1 MGDTSKIFRKDT
13 EPVEDRKR
21 LIEAWRERGR
31 RDLPGLSRT
40 YGTGRKKG
48 HNWVQR
54 FLDGRWAAPADCSH
68 AHRDSAGRVAVET
81 VRSVMG
87 CVPCPY
93 FTRFA
98 LRRRGGPVGGLL
110 LADVDQLDW
119 FLVQHQS
126 QTSMSIRGPN
136 LAMTV
141 VRQERTEQLVLT
153 ALLAS
158 HTMKPST
165 YKDPQD
171 HRPWDAL
178 DFVRSDAL
186 KSINHSPVLTVGESA
201 VAATFVEPF
210 PVVPTRSDC
219 FPVKGSICRPVAG
232 VGPMP
237 PRVRPCRN
245 TPPLDPPVRR
255 TLATWLSGLLTSA
268 LRRYATISSCSPRIP
283 IWTDSRPLSVAAI
296 FQF

>member
-1 MGDTSKIFRKDT
+1 MSWKDT
-13 EPVEDRKR
+13 EPVEERKR
-21 LIEAWRERGR
+21 FVEDWRPGGCC
-31 RDLPGLSRT
+31 DLAGLSRT
-40 YGTGRKKG
+40 YGIGLKTG

-54 FLDGRWAAPADCSH
+54 FIDGRWAALADCSH
-68 AHRDSAGRVAVET
+68 AHRGRAERVAVEIA
-81 VRSVMG
+81 RAVMG

-126 QTSMSIRGPN
+126 QTIMSIRGPN

-158 HTMKPST
+158 HTMKPCT

-171 HRPWDAL
+171 HRP
-178 DFVRSDAL
+178 
-186 KSINHSPVLTVGESA
+186 
-201 VAATFVEPF
+201 
-210 PVVPTRSDC
+210 
-219 FPVKGSICRPVAG
+219 
-232 VGPMP
+232 
-237 PRVRPCRN
+237 
-245 TPPLDPPVRR
+245 
-255 TLATWLSGLLTSA
+255 
-268 LRRYATISSCSPRIP
+268 
-283 IWTDSRPLSVAAI
+283 
-296 FQF
+296 